1 MKLDLHGIRFRFWL
15 AFFSLAIGV
24 TCLIGILQVGFIGPY
39 YRNSKIHSV
48 QKIAERI
55 TWNLTD
61 EQSGGGID
69 PAMKETIDNDIC
81 VVMYNDTGNEVY
93 RSDSLGL
100 GCIFSA
106 PLTKKPEQL
115 QDMRALSASM
125 KESGSD
131 YTLNFVSD
139 VTDEQ
144 MIVYGSMIQAPLSN
158 YYMYINS
165 PLDPISSV
173 YEIFMRQYLLYT
185 FLVVIASSVFAF
197 AYSKKITYPI
207 VSMQEEAKKLARA
220 DYSAHFDGG
229 TFTETQKLAETL
241 NHADEKLGKIDTLRR
256 DLIANLSHDIRTP
269 LTDIRAYAE
278 MIRDISGDIPEKREK
293 HLNVIIRET
302 EYMSSLINDMS
313 QLTAMRSGNAEVT
326 QEDVDI
332 SYRIREIIELNRTL
346 IHNAGI
352 VLIVDIPEML
362 IVSSD
367 DVKIGQVI
375 QNYLTNAIK
384 HTPNG
389 KRIWITA
396 YENTEKETV
405 RIEVRDEGEGI
416 AEEEIP
422 YIWDRYYKSSR
433 TFRRDMNST
442 GLGLAIVRSIAE
454 TLKAEYGVI
463 SKQGEGSTFF
473 FEIPVRQEK

>member
-15 AFFSLAIGV
+15 GFFSLAIGI
-24 TCLIGILQVGFIGPY
+24 TFIIGALQMGFIGPY
-39 YRNSKIHSV
+39 YSNSKVHSV

-55 TWNLTD
+55 AWNLSY
-61 EQSGGGID
+61 EQNSGVID
-69 PAMKETIDNDIC
+69 PALEETIDNDIC
-81 VVMYNDTGNEVY
+81 VVMYNDAGKEVY

-106 PLTKKPEQL
+106 PSSRKPEEL
-115 QDMRALSASM
+115 LDMDALSQSM
-125 KESGSD
+125 KETGSD

-144 MIVYGSMIQAPLSN
+144 MIVYGSLIKAPLCN

-173 YEIFMRQYLLYT
+173 YTIFFRQYILFT
-185 FLVVIASSVFAF
+185 VVVVIASSVFAF
-197 AYSKKITYPI
+197 VYSKKITYPI
-207 VSMQEEAKKLARA
+207 VSMQKEAQKLARA

-229 TFTETQKLAETL
+229 TFTETRKLAETL
-241 NHADEKLGKIDTLRR
+241 NRADEKLGKIDTLRR

-278 MIRDISGDIPEKREK
+278 MIRDISGDKPEKREK

-302 EYMSSLINDMS
+302 EYMSSLISDMN
-313 QLTAMRSGNAEVT
+313 QLTAMQSGNAEITKEEV
-326 QEDVDI
+326 DV
-332 SYRIREIIELNRTL
+332 SCRINEIIELNRAL

-352 VLIVDIPEML
+352 VLIVDIPDSL
-362 IVSSD
+362 VINSD
-367 DVKIGQVI
+367 EVKIGQVI

-389 KRIWITA
+389 KRIWISA

-416 AEEEIP
+416 PEQEIP

-442 GLGLAIVRSIAE
+442 GLGLAIVRSIAK
-454 TLKAEYGVI
+454 TLNADYGVI
-463 SKQGEGSTFF
+463 SKQGEGSTFY
-473 FEIPVRQEK
+473 FEIAIR